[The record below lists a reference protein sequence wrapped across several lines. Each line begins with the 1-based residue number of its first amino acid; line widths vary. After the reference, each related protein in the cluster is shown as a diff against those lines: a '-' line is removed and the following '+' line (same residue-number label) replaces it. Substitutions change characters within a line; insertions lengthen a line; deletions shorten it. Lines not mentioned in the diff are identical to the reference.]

1 MISPDG
7 IKNLRTAMVEIAR
20 GEDGMP
26 YSALG
31 AVGGVA

>member
-1 MISPDG
+1 
-7 IKNLRTAMVEIAR
+7 MVEIAR

-31 AVGGVA
+31 AVGGVPYVVIVLVLRRRS